1 MKNTQL
7 WLIGATTE
15 INLQDP
21 SESMYLLPPLEGLT
35 GLPDIR
41 VSQGNNVGK
50 DGGWTGNPLFEPRFI
65 SAVVQ
70 IANRDVAVVE
80 QKRREL
86 ATLLAEQYLMLKY
99 VTEGGSVYT
108 TKVRLLAAPAPLEQ
122 LLTKVKY
129 KINLK
134 ADDPLLYDYNASG
147 GSIIAT
153 LPVRQPT
160 GGFEIEFEF
169 PLIIDG
175 GDPTVGV
182 ENTGTST
189 VAPIITLYGPLHEPT
204 IVNLTTN
211 QQMQILTDLSASDEV
226 VINTALETITL
237 NGLDIYYLKSE
248 ESDFINI
255 NAGVNQ
261 MYLESENSGDAGYAE
276 ISYLSGYIGT

>member
-21 SESMYLLPPLEGLT
+21 SNAYYLKPPLEGLT

-41 VSQGNNVGK
+41 VSQGNNAGK

-70 IANRDVAVVE
+70 IVHPDVAVVE
-80 QKRREL
+80 EKRRNL

-99 VTEGGSVYT
+99 VTEAGTTYT

-122 LLTKVKY
+122 LLTKVTY

-134 ADDPLLYDYNASG
+134 ADDPLLYDYNSEG
-147 GSIIAT
+147 GGIVAT
-153 LPVRQPT
+153 LPVRLPT
-160 GGFEIEFEF
+160 GGFEIPFEF

-175 GDPTVGV
+175 GDPTVSV
-182 ENTGTST
+182 INNGTST
-189 VAPIITLYGPLHEPT
+189 VAPIITLYGPLHDPT
-204 IVNLTTN
+204 VVNLTTN

-237 NGLDIYYLKSE
+237 NGLDIYYLKSD
-248 ESDFINI
+248 ESQFIDI
-255 NAGVNQ
+255 NAGPNQ
-261 MYLESENSGDAGYAE
+261 MYLTSANGGDAGYAE
-276 ISYLSGYIGT
+276 IKYNSGYIGT

>member
-7 WLIGATTE
+7 WLIGATTQ

-21 SESMYLLPPLEGLT
+21 ANSLYLKPPLEGLT

-50 DGGWTGNPLFEPRFI
+50 DGGWTGNALFEARFI

-70 IANRDVAVVE
+70 IANSDVSVVE
-80 QKRREL
+80 TKRREL
-86 ATLLAEQYLMLKY
+86 ATLLAEQFLMLKY
-99 VTEGGSVYT
+99 VTEGGSTYT

-122 LLTKVKY
+122 MQNKVTY

-134 ADDPLLYDYNASG
+134 ADDPLLYDYSSTG
-147 GSIIAT
+147 GAIVAT

-160 GGFEIEFEF
+160 GGFEITFEF

-182 ENTGTST
+182 ANTGTST
-189 VAPIITLYGPLHEPT
+189 VAPIITLYGPLHNPT
-204 IVNLTTN
+204 IVNQTTN
-211 QQMQILTDLSASDEV
+211 QQMQILAELNGTDEV
-226 VINTALETITL
+226 VINTALETITM

-248 ESDFINI
+248 ESVFIDI
-255 NAGVNQ
+255 FAGTNQ
-261 MYLESENSGDAGYAE
+261 MYLESDNTGDAGYAE
-276 ISYLSGYIGT
+276 IAYNSGYIGT